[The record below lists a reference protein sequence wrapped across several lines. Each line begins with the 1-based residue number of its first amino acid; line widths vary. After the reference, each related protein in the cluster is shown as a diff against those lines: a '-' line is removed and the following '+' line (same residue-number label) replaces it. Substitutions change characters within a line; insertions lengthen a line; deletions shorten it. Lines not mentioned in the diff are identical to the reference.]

1 MTTLLLYFSPIISHL
16 LLLFSLPSNIPNS
29 WVSSDFFWKEG
40 WSDKE
45 RNPHASMVLSTQQAG
60 FKNHSTGISALVIQA
75 FKQQIYPSICTSCL
89 VGTTDY
95 FNKTTCSVIKCL
107 SLFAHSS
114 ILQFKI
120 METYDSRFFQT
131 IEKNRKKKTFFLF
144 PKI

>member
-1 MTTLLLYFSPIISHL
+1 MI
-16 LLLFSLPSNIPNS
+16 
-29 WVSSDFFWKEG
+29 
-40 WSDKE
+40 
-45 RNPHASMVLSTQQAG
+45 LSTQQAG

-95 FNKTTCSVIKCL
+95 FNKTTCLVIKCL

-120 METYDSRFFQT
+120 MEKYNSRFFQT
-131 IEKNRKKKTFFLF
+131 IEKNRKKKNFFPISKDIAVHHVKLLLATILLTTTDVT
-144 PKI
+144 KYLHSCLE